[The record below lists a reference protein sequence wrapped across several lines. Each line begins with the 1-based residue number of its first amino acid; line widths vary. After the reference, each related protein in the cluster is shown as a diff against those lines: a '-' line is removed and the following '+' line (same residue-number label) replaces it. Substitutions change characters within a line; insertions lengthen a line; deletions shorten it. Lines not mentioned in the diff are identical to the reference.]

1 MSAYDPKRSKL
12 VLPAIRGNP
21 KLVFSV
27 FGTPQNCY
35 RSVAGDVPGRYREER
50 LMTTMFIRHTVSNYK
65 TWRKVYDDFAPDQK
79 AKGVRAQAVYQA
91 ADNPNDITV
100 THDFATVEA
109 AQAFAK
115 SEELKKAMQNA
126 GVVGALTIWLTNK
139 V

>member
-1 MSAYDPKRSKL
+1 
-12 VLPAIRGNP
+12 
-21 KLVFSV
+21 
-27 FGTPQNCY
+27 
-35 RSVAGDVPGRYREER
+35 
-50 LMTTMFIRHTVSNYK
+50 MTTMFIRHTVSNYK

-100 THDFATVEA
+100 THDFATVKA

-115 SEELKKAMQNA
+115 SEELKKAMRNA
-126 GVVGALTIWLTNK
+126 GVVGAPTIWLTNK